1 MLKRYLNELLSYPLL
16 TSAWLLLYSLLIFL
30 PLIRPPVILTLILVS
45 LLVYLSIRLGA
56 IFERLRHGSGAG
68 SGSPS

>member
-56 IFERLRHGSGAG
+56 IFERLRQESDAG